1 LSTIQT
7 RRWTRLE
14 YEKMGDAGVFL
25 PGERVE
31 LIDGEILE
39 VTPQK
44 RPHGAAVTLVG
55 DALRI
60 AFGSG
65 FHVQIQL
72 PLALDPYS
80 EPEPD
85 VAVIPGSPRD
95 YRESHP
101 TSAGLVVEVA
111 DASLEHDRKRKGSLY
126 ARSGLSDYWV
136 LNLLDRCL
144 EVYRDPIH
152 DPAAPHG
159 WSYRTV
165 QRFGAA
171 DVVSPI
177 ALPHAQVR
185 VEDLLP

>member
-14 YEKMGDAGVFL
+14 YEKMGEAGVFQ

-39 VTPQK
+39 MAPQK
-44 RPHGAAVTLVG
+44 SPHATAVTLVG
-55 DALRI
+55 DALRD
-60 AFGSG
+60 AFGAG
-65 FHVQIQL
+65 YHVRIQL

-85 VAVIPGSPRD
+85 VAVIVGAPRD

-101 TSAGLVVEVA
+101 TSAVLIVEVA
-111 DASLEHDRKRKGSLY
+111 DTSLEYDRKHKGSLY

-144 EVYRDPIH
+144 EVYRDPIP
-152 DPAAPHG
+152 DDAAPYG
-159 WSYRTV
+159 WRYRTV

-177 ALPHAQVR
+177 ALSRARVR
-185 VEDLLP
+185 VQDLLP

>member
-1 LSTIQT
+1 L
-7 RRWTRLE
+7 
-14 YEKMGDAGVFL
+14 
-25 PGERVE
+25 RV
-31 LIDGEILE
+31 
-39 VTPQK
+39 
-44 RPHGAAVTLVG
+44 
-55 DALRI
+55 

-65 FHVQIQL
+65 FQVRIQL

-85 VAVIPGSPRD
+85 VAVIVGSPRD

-101 TSAGLVVEVA
+101 TSAALVVEVA
-111 DASLEHDRKRKGSLY
+111 DASLEHDRRRKGSLY

-144 EVYRDPIH
+144 EVYRDPIQ
-152 DPAAPHG
+152 DPVAPHG

-165 QRFGAA
+165 RRFGAD

-177 ALPHAQVR
+177 ALPHARVR

>member
-14 YEKMGDAGVFL
+14 YEKMGEAGVFQ

-39 VTPQK
+39 MTPQK
-44 RPHGAAVTLVG
+44 SPHAAAVTLVG
-55 DALRI
+55 DALRV
-60 AFGSG
+60 AFGAG
-65 FHVQIQL
+65 FHIRIQL

-85 VAVIPGSPRD
+85 VAVVVGSPRD
-95 YRESHP
+95 YQESHP
-101 TSAGLVVEVA
+101 TSAVLVVEVA
-111 DASLEHDRKRKGSLY
+111 DTSLEHDRKRKGSLY
-126 ARSGLSDYWV
+126 ARSGLNDYWV

-144 EVYRDPIH
+144 EVYRDPIQ
-152 DPAAPHG
+152 DAAAPYG
-159 WSYRTV
+159 WRYRIF
-165 QRFGAA
+165 QRFAAA
-171 DVVSPI
+171 DVASPL
-177 ALPHAQVR
+177 ALSHARVR

>member
-1 LSTIQT
+1 MSTIQT

-14 YEKMGDAGVFL
+14 YQKMGDAGVFL

-44 RPHGAAVTLVG
+44 SRHATVVTLVG

-60 AFGSG
+60 AFASG
-65 FHVQIQL
+65 FHVRIQL

-85 VAVIPGSPRD
+85 VAVIVGSPRD

-101 TSAGLVVEVA
+101 TSAVLVVEVA
-111 DASLEHDRKRKGSLY
+111 DTSLEHDRKRKGSLY

-144 EVYRDPIH
+144 EVYRDPIP
-152 DPAAPHG
+152 DAAAPYG
-159 WSYRTV
+159 WRYRTV

-171 DVVSPI
+171 DVICPI
-177 ALPHAQVR
+177 ASSNARVR

>member
-1 LSTIQT
+1 
-7 RRWTRLE
+7 
-14 YEKMGDAGVFL
+14 MGEAGLFP

-39 VTPQK
+39 VAPQK

-60 AFGSG
+60 AFGNG

-85 VAVIPGSPRD
+85 VAVIAGSPRD
-95 YRESHP
+95 YPDSHP
-101 TSAGLVVEVA
+101 SSAVLVVEVA
-111 DASLEHDRKRKGSLY
+111 DASLEHDRRRKGSLY
-126 ARSGLSDYWV
+126 ARSQLIDYWV

-144 EVYRDPIH
+144 EVYRDPIQ
-152 DPAAPHG
+152 DLAAPHG

-165 QRFGAA
+165 RRFGAH

-177 ALPHAQVR
+177 ASTHSRVR

>member
-44 RPHGAAVTLVG
+44 SRHATAVTLAG
-55 DALRI
+55 DALRV

-65 FHVQIQL
+65 FQVRIQL

-85 VAVIPGSPRD
+85 VAVVVGSPRD

-101 TSAGLVVEVA
+101 TSAVLVVEVA

-126 ARSGLSDYWV
+126 ARSRLSDYWV
-136 LNLLDRCL
+136 LNLLDHCL
-144 EVYRDPIH
+144 EVYRDPIQ
-152 DPAAPHG
+152 DPAVPHG
-159 WSYRTV
+159 WGYRTV

-171 DVVSPI
+171 DLVSPI